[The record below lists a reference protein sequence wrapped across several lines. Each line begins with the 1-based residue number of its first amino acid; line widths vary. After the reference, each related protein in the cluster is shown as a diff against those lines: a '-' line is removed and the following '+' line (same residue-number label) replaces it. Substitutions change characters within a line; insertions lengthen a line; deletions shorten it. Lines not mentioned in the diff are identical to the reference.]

1 MLDQIFHYAGIP
13 TLIGLVA
20 LYFAYR
26 VMILGDIKSIRGKDK
41 SEPKDKE
48 GYCRDAGRLLIFFAI
63 GTFLMGVLESINAI
77 AALVQIII
85 WVSVLFVLWKKLE
98 DKYE

>member
-1 MLDQIFHYAGIP
+1 MPEQIFHYAGIP

-48 GYCRDAGRLLIFFAI
+48 GYCRDAGRLLIFIAI
-63 GTFLMGVLESINAI
+63 GTSLMGVLESINAI

-85 WVSVLFVLWKKLE
+85 WVIVLFVLWKKLE